1 MDFLCVTLGIYHL
14 VLFLIICFHNVYRL
28 INDKAND
35 QAHHTFKDRKFFFW
49 KSWTF
54 NSRSSCCQNQSILQ
68 DVILLWRLFIARING
83 GVGIHC
89 IFMLDHFHLCF
100 FFSIPSLLYHVLVGT
115 YVFSIHIITHII
127 MNGYIVMR
135 YLTKVSFA
143 RLIIIGFLPRPF
155 ERWVAYIYRVTQIK
169 VWIFYYSFCRAKF
182 EMIWTITMMPIITY
196 LEG

>member
-28 INDKAND
+28 IND

-54 NSRSSCCQNQSILQ
+54 NSRSSCSQNQSILQ

-83 GVGIHC
+83 GIGTQC
-89 IFMLDHFHLCF
+89 IFILDHFHLCF
-100 FFSIPSLLYHVLVGT
+100 FQFLAYVLVGI

-155 ERWVAYIYRVTQIK
+155 ERWVHIYT
-169 VWIFYYSFCRAKF
+169 
-182 EMIWTITMMPIITY
+182 
-196 LEG
+196 G